1 MNSETFKQRFLP
13 LTRKLHW
20 TAFSIMRNKQ
30 DAEDIVQEAFL
41 KLWNKRHELEHVTND
56 EAYCVTLVKNLC
68 LDAKRTSHTDLD
80 AGPPEAMPLMA
91 ATDVESEVESRQQLS
106 LFRQCIDELPEMQRN
121 IITRRDIE
129 DADFADIALE
139 THITEANVRVILS
152 RARKTVFNR
161 FKTLLNH
168 DNRISTTAV

>member
-91 ATDVESEVESRQQLS
+91 ATDV
-106 LFRQCIDELPEMQRN
+106 
-121 IITRRDIE
+121 
-129 DADFADIALE
+129 
-139 THITEANVRVILS
+139 
-152 RARKTVFNR
+152 RARLKAANNCHCSGNASMNCLRCSETSSRGV
-161 FKTLLNH
+161 TLRMQTLP
-168 DNRISTTAV
+168 I